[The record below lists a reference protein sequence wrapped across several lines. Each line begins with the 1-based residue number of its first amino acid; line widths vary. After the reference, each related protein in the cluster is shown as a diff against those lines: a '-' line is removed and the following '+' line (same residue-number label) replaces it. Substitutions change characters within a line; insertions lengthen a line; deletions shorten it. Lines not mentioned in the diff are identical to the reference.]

1 MSDLGKRLGDAAA
14 RPGLAILASE
24 DQGVGT
30 DDQIEQL
37 HQAVMR
43 TSPNFSN
50 SSKSIRMVPK
60 LVIAQ
65 QKRIGDTRAD
75 FDPMLR
81 RYVTPAGLIGTTR
94 ADFRAQSFDRNYF
107 LRTEYVAEV
116 DADAAENHARGGA
129 VECLAE
135 FVDDLLAGLGASDAP
150 SRVITTESKELSR
163 VGEQRVT
170 GNRS

>member
-107 LRTEYVAEV
+107 FANRIR
-116 DADAAENHARGGA
+116 RGGRCRRCREPRPWRCGGVPCRVRGRPFGRPRRA
-129 VECLAE
+129 AT
-135 FVDDLLAGLGASDAP
+135 LG
-150 SRVITTESKELSR
+150 R
-163 VGEQRVT
+163 G
-170 GNRS
+170 